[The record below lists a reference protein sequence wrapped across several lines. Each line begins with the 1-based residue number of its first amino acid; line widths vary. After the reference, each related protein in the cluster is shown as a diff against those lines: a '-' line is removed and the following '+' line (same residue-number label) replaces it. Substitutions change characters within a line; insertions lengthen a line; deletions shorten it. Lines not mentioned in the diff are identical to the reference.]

1 MKNLQLAKKIKAL
14 RKQKGLSQELLSEK
28 SQLNLRTIQRIEAGE
43 TEARGDTLQRLAN
56 ALQVSSNDLIYWI
69 EEEDRPFLTML
80 NLSTLSFI
88 AFPLLGIIIPL
99 ALWVGKKGKIR
110 DLEKLGK
117 RLLNFQISWCILIC
131 LPYIF
136 FAAFQ
141 IFHFYVSFLNS
152 LSLLN
157 FGWFEMLFIFI
168 PILYLVNILYVLI
181 NSYRSYNGKP
191 PVYQPAIPFLR

>member
-99 ALWVGKKGKIR
+99 ALWVGKKG
-110 DLEKLGK
+110 
-117 RLLNFQISWCILIC
+117 
-131 LPYIF
+131 
-136 FAAFQ
+136 
-141 IFHFYVSFLNS
+141 
-152 LSLLN
+152 
-157 FGWFEMLFIFI
+157 
-168 PILYLVNILYVLI
+168 
-181 NSYRSYNGKP
+181 
-191 PVYQPAIPFLR
+191 